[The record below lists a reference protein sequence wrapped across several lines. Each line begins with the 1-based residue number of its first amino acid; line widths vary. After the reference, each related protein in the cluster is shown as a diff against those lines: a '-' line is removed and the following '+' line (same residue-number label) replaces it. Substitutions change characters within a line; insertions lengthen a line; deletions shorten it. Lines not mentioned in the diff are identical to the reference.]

1 MNENTP
7 VFDWEDAVNFITD
20 RCEVDKNIVEKVL
33 ELEEEYMRN
42 IGIIAESWY
51 RITYE
56 SIKKDRGYMSVTE
69 NRIVE
74 KEKSFMRTIS
84 ITEALNELKLYDA
97 RIRKATSNIKLV
109 GAAKKSSDKV
119 GVVSKDTFN
128 ERAKADYQSVT
139 DLIANRNALK
149 SAIVRA
155 NAVTDVTVAGKTM
168 TRAEAI
174 ERKNSIEYEELLL
187 LEMKR
192 QYATTMDSVNKENK
206 KVDSKVDE
214 LITTLVGRDS
224 DKKLS
229 KEDQEAVE
237 KPYREKNEFEFI
249 DPIGIYDEM
258 LALESDIDGFK
269 SEVDTVLV
277 LSNATSFIEVDF

>member
-1 MNENTP
+1 
-7 VFDWEDAVNFITD
+7 
-20 RCEVDKNIVEKVL
+20 
-33 ELEEEYMRN
+33 
-42 IGIIAESWY
+42 
-51 RITYE
+51 
-56 SIKKDRGYMSVTE
+56 
-69 NRIVE
+69 
-74 KEKSFMRTIS
+74 MRTIS

-97 RIRKATSNIKLV
+97 RIRKAISNIKLV

-139 DLIANRNALK
+139 DLMANRNALK
-149 SAIVRA
+149 SAIVKA
-155 NAVTDVTVAGKTM
+155 NAVTDVTIAGKTM

-174 ERKNSIEYEELLL
+174 ERKNSIEYEESLL

-192 QYATTMDSVNKENK
+192 QYATIMDSVNKENK

-249 DPIGIYDEM
+249 DPIGIYDEI
-258 LALESDIDGFK
+258 LSLESDIDGFK

-277 LSNATSFIEVDF
+277 LSNATNFIEVDF

>member
-1 MNENTP
+1 
-7 VFDWEDAVNFITD
+7 
-20 RCEVDKNIVEKVL
+20 
-33 ELEEEYMRN
+33 
-42 IGIIAESWY
+42 
-51 RITYE
+51 
-56 SIKKDRGYMSVTE
+56 
-69 NRIVE
+69 
-74 KEKSFMRTIS
+74 MRTIS

-97 RIRKATSNIKLV
+97 RIRKAISNIKLV

-139 DLIANRNALK
+139 DLMANRNALK
-149 SAIVRA
+149 SAIVKA
-155 NAVTDVTVAGKTM
+155 NAVTDVTIAGKNM

-174 ERKNSIEYEELLL
+174 ERKNSIEYEESLL

-192 QYATTMDSVNKENK
+192 QYATTMDSINKENK

-258 LALESDIDGFK
+258 LSLESDIDGFK

-277 LSNATSFIEVDF
+277 LSNATNFIEVDF

>member
-1 MNENTP
+1 
-7 VFDWEDAVNFITD
+7 
-20 RCEVDKNIVEKVL
+20 
-33 ELEEEYMRN
+33 
-42 IGIIAESWY
+42 
-51 RITYE
+51 
-56 SIKKDRGYMSVTE
+56 
-69 NRIVE
+69 
-74 KEKSFMRTIS
+74 MRTIS

>member
-1 MNENTP
+1 
-7 VFDWEDAVNFITD
+7 
-20 RCEVDKNIVEKVL
+20 
-33 ELEEEYMRN
+33 
-42 IGIIAESWY
+42 
-51 RITYE
+51 
-56 SIKKDRGYMSVTE
+56 
-69 NRIVE
+69 
-74 KEKSFMRTIS
+74 MRTIS

-97 RIRKATSNIKLV
+97 RIRKSISNIKLV

-139 DLIANRNALK
+139 DLMANRNALK
-149 SAIVRA
+149 SAIVKS
-155 NAVTDVTVAGKTM
+155 NAVTDVTIAGKTM

-174 ERKNSIEYEELLL
+174 ERKNSIEYEESLL

-277 LSNATSFIEVDF
+277 LSNATSFIEIDF

>member
-1 MNENTP
+1 
-7 VFDWEDAVNFITD
+7 
-20 RCEVDKNIVEKVL
+20 
-33 ELEEEYMRN
+33 
-42 IGIIAESWY
+42 
-51 RITYE
+51 
-56 SIKKDRGYMSVTE
+56 
-69 NRIVE
+69 
-74 KEKSFMRTIS
+74 MRTIS

-97 RIRKATSNIKLV
+97 RIRKAISNIKLV

-119 GVVSKDTFN
+119 GVVLKDTFY

-139 DLIANRNALK
+139 DLMANRNALK
-149 SAIVRA
+149 SAIVKA
-155 NAVTDVTVAGKTM
+155 NAVTDVTIAGKTM

-174 ERKNSIEYEELLL
+174 ERKNSIKYEESLL

-229 KEDQEAVE
+229 KEDHEAVE

>member
-1 MNENTP
+1 
-7 VFDWEDAVNFITD
+7 
-20 RCEVDKNIVEKVL
+20 
-33 ELEEEYMRN
+33 
-42 IGIIAESWY
+42 
-51 RITYE
+51 
-56 SIKKDRGYMSVTE
+56 
-69 NRIVE
+69 
-74 KEKSFMRTIS
+74 MRTIS

-97 RIRKATSNIKLV
+97 RIRKAISNIKLV

-119 GVVSKDTFN
+119 GVVSKDTFD

-139 DLIANRNALK
+139 DLMANRNALK
-149 SAIVRA
+149 SAIVKA

-174 ERKNSIEYEELLL
+174 ERKNSIEYEESLL

-206 KVDSKVDE
+206 KVDAKVDE